1 MDMLTLSTS
10 SILSRPYKLSQLP
23 SPTSLNVL
31 NEATQH
37 ALSLKLFDFLK
48 GHGSVFQNGIFNVKD
63 NHPKYVFIK
72 YQLFAHTKQLIM
84 RVTGCT

>member
-10 SILSRPYKLSQLP
+10 SILSRPYKLSPLP

-37 ALSLKLFDFLK
+37 ALLLTLFDLLK
-48 GHGSVFQNGIFNVKD
+48 GHGSIFQNEIF
-63 NHPKYVFIK
+63 
-72 YQLFAHTKQLIM
+72 
-84 RVTGCT
+84 